1 MAGGPNDET
10 TLRWVRVVLLVLTT
24 AGGGFGV
31 SQGVDLFNAKAWQE
45 ANVEKLMEAERLSD
59 RLLQCRAKVDAFE
72 QQNAMLIDL
81 VNRLQSA
88 RHESEGRRP
97 GPLPALPRME

>member
-1 MAGGPNDET
+1 MAGTAADDAAA
-10 TLRWVRVVLLVLTT
+10 RWIRIVLLIVT
-24 AGGGFGV
+24 ATGGGFGAA
-31 SQGVDLFNAKAWQE
+31 QGVDLFGAKEWQQ

-88 RHESEGRRP
+88 RHEGEGRRP